1 MQIDEIYF
9 LQRPVTWPT
18 AFNECVG
25 SSVMFNN
32 GRQEPSVRNIHRAAF
47 SLVALKKIVKN
58 QVFTRKKKIYFG
70 AGSFGCTE
78 NWMNC
83 IDLCGGI
90 FQRRQGFS
98 SQNASKDQTF
108 DDVHKCMECTLW
120 MKCSHCVWKPL
131 SIGHDDRHLRNFHH
145 LYVTKFGR
153 ILKVLKFSWTHGALK
168 KCFASLQISFQNV
181 EARYVEEYLFFKKK
195 K

>member
-1 MQIDEIYF
+1 
-9 LQRPVTWPT
+9 
-18 AFNECVG
+18 
-25 SSVMFNN
+25 
-32 GRQEPSVRNIHRAAF
+32 
-47 SLVALKKIVKN
+47 
-58 QVFTRKKKIYFG
+58 
-70 AGSFGCTE
+70 
-78 NWMNC
+78 MNC

-131 SIGHDDRHLRNFHH
+131 SIGHADRHLRNFHH

-181 EARYVEEYLFFKKK
+181 EARYVEKSLFFQKNLFRCLLYFWLELGPVCVFLKNIRRWQSALGAAQSQSK
-195 K
+195 TTGSLKPLVGRTGQANCRPLSDATAGRIRTRFWL